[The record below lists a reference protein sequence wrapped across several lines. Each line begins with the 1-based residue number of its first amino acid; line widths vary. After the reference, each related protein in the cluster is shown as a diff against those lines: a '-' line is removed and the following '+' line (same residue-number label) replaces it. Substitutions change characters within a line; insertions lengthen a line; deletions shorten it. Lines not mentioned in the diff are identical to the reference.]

1 MAWSG
6 KVYPTFSID
15 IEREQVAFRRA
26 LARRQ
31 VDEYL
36 GLDGS
41 PHRLRWLEFGL
52 FYYRLMLFM
61 EHVQALPEGAER
73 CALRPLLAEALIYL
87 RTCRAAMSDR
97 STGSAVGEEDALD
110 CLGNSWIPPF

>member
-6 KVYPTFSID
+6 KVYPSFNID
-15 IEREQVAFRRA
+15 MERERAMFRRA

-31 VDEYL
+31 VDDYL
-36 GLDGS
+36 GLDGC
-41 PHRLRWLEFGL
+41 PRRLRWLEFGL

-61 EHVQALPEGAER
+61 EHFQTLPDGAER
-73 CALRPLLAEALIYL
+73 CALRPLLAEAMIYL

-97 STGSAVGEEDALD
+97 STGAASGEEDAFGS
-110 CLGNSWIPPF
+110 LGNSWIPPY

>member
-6 KVYPTFSID
+6 KVYPTFNID
-15 IEREQVAFRRA
+15 MERERAAFRRA
-26 LARRQ
+26 LVRRQ
-31 VDEYL
+31 MDEYL
-36 GLDGS
+36 GLDGC
-41 PHRLRWLEFGL
+41 PQRLRWLEFGL

-61 EHVQALPEGAER
+61 EHFQMLPEGAER

-97 STGSAVGEEDALD
+97 STGAASGEEDALD
-110 CLGNSWIPPF
+110 CLGHSWIPPY